1 MKEITFYC
9 NVEQEI
15 AAIECEVCDAALIFT
30 PSEDEKMSVTFPKA
44 KNVHT
49 GFGESGLIVKQGKRP
64 LLCGRQKIA
73 IRVPSHLV
81 PSVKIGAVNSE
92 ITFEDGIYAELS
104 IRTAKG
110 SLTVSGSSFSDL
122 TVAGDDME
130 VKLKG
135 CTVKESL
142 NVNISKGDILCE
154 DVFATHLDC
163 HTDCGNVGMANV
175 GVKESALETQSGN
188 ITATLTGAAEN
199 YSTSILAKNGTSNRD
214 STTVDGAER
223 NLRAFSDG
231 GNITLE
237 FTDGEADEK
246 PEESI
251 EEAIEEELLPAE
263 EKE

>member
-15 AAIECEVCDAALIFT
+15 AAIECEVCDAALMFT

-44 KNVHT
+44 KNVLT
-49 GFGESGLIVKQGKRP
+49 GFGDGCLIVKQGKRR
-64 LLCGRQKIA
+64 LFCGRQKIA

-81 PSVKIGAVNSE
+81 PSVKICSRNSE
-92 ITFEDGIYAELS
+92 ITFGDGIYADLQ
-104 IRTAKG
+104 IQAGDG
-110 SLTVSGSSFSDL
+110 SLTVAGSAFSDL
-122 TVAGDDME
+122 TVAGDNME
-130 VKLKG
+130 IKLTS

-142 NVNISKGDILCE
+142 NVNISKGDVLCE
-154 DVFATHLDC
+154 DVFATRIEC
-163 HTDCGNVGMANV
+163 HTDCGNVGMAKV

-188 ITATLTGAAEN
+188 ISATLTGAAEN

-214 STTVDGAER
+214 SITVDGAER
-223 NLRAFSDG
+223 NLRAYSDG

-251 EEAIEEELLPAE
+251 EKAAEEEFLPAE

>member
-49 GFGESGLIVKQGKRP
+49 GFGESGLIVKQSKRP
-64 LLCGRQKIA
+64 LFCGRQHIA

-81 PSVKIGAVNSE
+81 PSIKISSRNSE
-92 ITFEDGIYAELS
+92 INFEDGIYAELY
-104 IRTAKG
+104 IQAGNGK
-110 SLTVSGSSFSDL
+110 LTVSGSAFSDL
-122 TVAGDDME
+122 TVAGDDMQ
-130 VKLKG
+130 VKLHN

-142 NVNISKGDILCE
+142 NVNISKGDVLCE
-154 DVFATHLDC
+154 EVFATRIEC

-188 ITATLTGAAEN
+188 ITATLTGAAED

-214 STTVDGAER
+214 SITVDGAER

-237 FTDGEADEK
+237 FTNGEADEK
-246 PEESI
+246 PEEGL
-251 EEAIEEELLPAE
+251 EETTEEELPAAE